1 MNHSFIASIFLVVV
15 IEGFI
20 TWQYF
25 NSIFMPKLRGKSVA
39 LIFVAGYM
47 VVFLLA
53 LFDSLWVNQIAFL
66 TVNVIVLWISYN
78 NDMKERLFH
87 SILATATMS
96 ATEWLMLMILGM
108 IFSDINAYR
117 TQFYFLVLLIV
128 FSKTLFFISMQVFIK
143 LFNGKKERVGGSG
156 VGVLF
161 LCIVPMA
168 TLVMSTAMI
177 YIGITTELDP
187 ASQALVVVSS
197 LLTLAANIMVFVT
210 YNINQDLNEKNY
222 ESKLVIQRQHADAQ
236 YYDMLEEQYENQR
249 ILIHDVRKHFQ
260 TIKDIASSTE
270 PNSLE
275 RVTSYIDELEKSP
288 GLQKR
293 VRISSNSTLNLVF
306 VRYSEKFKEAG
317 IAFHLDVREK
327 SVDFLTDADISSL
340 FSNLLENAYEAALK
354 VEEEPFVEVMVE
366 HFRNSKIAMVSMI
379 NSCASEPPRNHFG
392 ELCTTKE
399 DKRRHGLGVKSI
411 KAVIRKYNG
420 TMKMT
425 YDASDHT
432 FHTTISMTGNEMGDY
447 N

>member
-25 NSIFMPKLRGKSVA
+25 NAIFSRRKSGSTA
-39 LIFVAGYM
+39 AITFILGYV
-47 VVFLLA
+47 VVFIFS
-53 LFDSLWVNQIAFL
+53 LFDSMWVNQTVFL
-66 TVNVIVLWISYN
+66 IVNVIILWLVYSV
-78 NDMKERLFH
+78 DMKERLFH
-87 SILATATMS
+87 SILVTATMS
-96 ATEWLMLMILGM
+96 ATEWFMLMLLGM
-108 IFSDINAYR
+108 IFSDINAFR
-117 TQFYFLVLLIV
+117 TQFHILVLLIV
-128 FSKTLFFISMQVFIK
+128 LSKTLYFLSMQIFVKMFS
-143 LFNGKKERVGGSG
+143 GKKEHSLKSSA
-156 VGVLF
+156 GVLF
-161 LCIVPMA
+161 LCSVPAA
-168 TLVMSTAMI
+168 TMI
-177 YIGITTELDP
+177 MGTTLIFIGLTTELNGV
-187 ASQALVVVSS
+187 SEALIVISS
-197 LLTLAANIMVFVT
+197 LLILAANIMVFVT